1 MPIFKYKAKKINGEQ
16 IEGEEQAL
24 NPKELAKNLKEKDYI
39 LISFEKQDEEG
50 AGSIFDFSLFGRIGL
65 KEKMT
70 FAKNLGAMV
79 GAGISIVKGLD
90 VLKNQTKNKKFKE
103 ILQGLKES
111 ILEGKPLAD
120 SMEKYPKVFS
130 PLFRAMVRAGEV
142 SGKLEES
149 LNLLAFQ
156 LEQDYELKR
165 KIRGAMIY
173 PAVIIVAMIGIGIL
187 MLIYVVPTLTSTF
200 AELNVDLPPTTLI
213 VIGLSNFMINNVL
226 AILLIFIAFVLLVG
240 FYFRRSSSGKTAM
253 ALILLKVPVIST
265 LVKEVN
271 AARTSRTL
279 SSLISSGVNVL
290 QALEI
295 TEEVLQ
301 NPFYKKVLREAKEDI
316 QKGKQIS
323 ATFIRHSDIYPLVM
337 GEMAAV
343 GEETGRLSE
352 MLLNIASFYEKEV
365 AEKTK
370 NLSSII
376 EPVLMII
383 IGSVVGFFAVSMI
396 QPIYSMVGSL

>member
-39 LISFEKQDEEG
+39 LISFEKQDEER
-50 AGSIFDFSLFGRIGL
+50 AGSIFDFSLFGGIAL

-120 SMEKYPKVFS
+120 SMEKYPRVFS
-130 PLFRAMVRAGEV
+130 PLFRAMVRAGEA

-200 AELNVDLPPTTLI
+200 AELNVDLPSTTLI

-226 AILLIFIAFVLLVG
+226 ATLLIFIAFVLLVR
-240 FYFRRSSSGKTAM
+240 FYFMRSSSGKTAM

-271 AARTSRTL
+271 TARTSRTL

-352 MLLNIASFYEKEV
+352 MLLSIASFYEKEV